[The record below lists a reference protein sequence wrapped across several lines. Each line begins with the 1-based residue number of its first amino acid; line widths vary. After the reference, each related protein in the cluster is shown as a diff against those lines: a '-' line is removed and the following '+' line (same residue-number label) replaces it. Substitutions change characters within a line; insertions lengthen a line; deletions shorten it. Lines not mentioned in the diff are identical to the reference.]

1 MLWQLIRF
9 EWRYY
14 LRQPSFYVTSLLF
27 FLMTFFAAS
36 SESVQIGGGGEV
48 WGNGPFAINQ
58 TVLIMSIFA
67 MFLVV
72 NFVGSTALRNHSCQM
87 EELVF
92 SKPLHRWQYQLGRFI
107 GAYAVVAMVFAFVP
121 LGTLFGSLMPWVDQE
136 RFGPTV
142 LAYYLQALLLFS
154 LPTLFVLSALF
165 FAIANKF
172 RSMMAMYLVAVGVF
186 ILYVIAGSF
195 AREPAYRTL
204 AALLDPFGLRTFAD
218 VARYW
223 TIHDK
228 NSQMLSLSGV
238 LLYNRLLW
246 LGVGL
251 VLLLAFGGLFGRLT
265 LAAKAVGKKTKAVL
279 IAPEFSLSVLKTTA
293 GKSSFWQQFVLRTG
307 FEMRQ
312 VFFSLPFIILGLFCI
327 FNLVAPLIDPQGF
340 YGTADWPLT
349 QTMVELIIESTGLL
363 FVIITTYYCAEVVWR
378 ERSAGIGDIVD
389 SLPVSNMLFWLS
401 KLTAVWLLMAV
412 LYGVF
417 MLTTLS
423 YQLLNGMQTLDLSQ
437 YLIRLGYFQLLS
449 AMMLVVLAFVIQVLS
464 PNKYI
469 GMLIFVV
476 FAITT
481 LVLDSWGFSHR
492 MFHFSASP
500 AAPFSDLNRFGWTL
514 ETHSWYMLYWTG
526 LVLVLFVLGYGF
538 YQRGPAQSLVSRAR
552 LFRYQ
557 IGRSGQLAILFGLL
571 TFVGTGSWIYY
582 NTRVLNQFVTADE
595 QMDSRADYE
604 KTLKKHQDDPILVAT
619 DVKATI
625 DIVPEQR
632 LVRAQVVQQMTN
644 KFSSAISKMLVHM
657 PENSRDIVIKVPGAT
672 LSAVDPRFN
681 TAWLEF
687 ATPLLPGA
695 STTVEVR
702 LLRQTLGFVDSN
714 VDTALVENGTFINN
728 SELLPQFGYQPG
740 LELQDRHERNKRG
753 LEPVQ
758 RAYKLED
765 RSRYHESGFGRG
777 EDFIQFEMTV
787 STAPDQIA
795 IAPGYLQKDWLE
807 NGRRYFHYKMDQP
820 MFNFY
825 SFLSARLAVKKE
837 LYKGVSMEV
846 YYHPDHHWNVDR
858 MLMSLK
864 DSLDYFSSAFGPY
877 QHQQLRIIEFP
888 GYRRFA
894 QAFAN
899 TVPYSEHIG
908 FISDLRDEDE
918 IDMPYYVT
926 AHEMAHQW
934 WGHQVGSANVQGSAV
949 IPETLA
955 QYSALRVME
964 RKYGEVKLRKF
975 LKYEL
980 DRYLSDRGS
989 ERVEEM
995 PLLRAENQG
1004 YIHYRKGSVVMMAL
1018 KDRLGADLLDQNL
1031 KNFLQEFQYK
1041 QTPYPTTLDL
1051 VRHLKTGVSEQDQ
1064 AFIEDLFVNITLYD
1078 LRLKKVLREELADD
1092 QLKLTLTIHAAKLTA
1107 DGKGLETEQPLSEL
1121 IDVGV
1126 FDQDPDDFSQQPKQL
1141 YFQKH
1146 LLKSGENS
1154 LEIVVSK
1161 EAKFVGVDPLIKLID
1176 RDAADNI
1183 YKL

>member
-1 MLWQLIRF
+1 MFWQLIRF

-48 WGNGPFAINQ
+48 WGNGPFAISQ
-58 TVLIMSIFA
+58 TLLVMSIFS

-72 NFVGSTALRNHSCQM
+72 NFVGSTALRNNASQM
-87 EELVF
+87 EELVY
-92 SKPLHRWQYQLGRFI
+92 SKPLVSWQYQLGRFI
-107 GAYAVVAMVFAFVP
+107 GSYAVVALVFACVP
-121 LGTLFGSLMPWVDQE
+121 LGTLIGSLMPWVDQE

-142 LAYYLQALLLFS
+142 LTYYLQAFLMFS

-172 RSMMAMYLVAVGVF
+172 RSMMAMYLVAVAVF
-186 ILYVIAGSF
+186 VFYVIAGNFS
-195 AREPAYRTL
+195 REPSYRTL
-204 AALLDPFGLRTFAD
+204 AALLDPFGLRTFGD
-218 VARYW
+218 IARYW

-228 NSQMLSLSGV
+228 NSQLLSFSGV
-238 LLYNRLLW
+238 LLYNRLIW
-246 LGVGL
+246 ISVGV
-251 VLLLAFGGLFGRLT
+251 VLLLAFGGVFGKLT
-265 LAAKAVGKKTKAVL
+265 LAAKAAGKKAKAALV
-279 IAPEFSLSVLKTTA
+279 APEFGLSVLKTAA
-293 GKSSFWQQFVLRTG
+293 GKSSFWQQFLLRTG

-312 VFFSLPFIILGLFCI
+312 VFFSMPFIILGLFCI
-327 FNLVAPLIDPQGF
+327 FNLIAPLIDPQGF
-340 YGTADWPLT
+340 YGTPDWPLT
-349 QTMVELIIESTGLL
+349 QTMVSVITESTGLL
-363 FVIITTYYCAEVVWR
+363 FVIITIYYCAEVVWR

-389 SLPVSNMLFWLS
+389 SLPVSNMVFWLS
-401 KLTAVWLLMAV
+401 KLTAVWLLMAA

-423 YQLLNGMQTLDLSQ
+423 YQLLSGMQTLDISQ
-437 YLIRLGYFQLLS
+437 YLIRLAYFQLLPS
-449 AMMLVVLAFVIQVLS
+449 MMLVVLAFVIQVLS

-476 FAITT
+476 YFVTT

-492 MFHFSASP
+492 MYHFGFSP
-500 AAPFSDLNRFGWTL
+500 SAPFSDLNRFGWTL
-514 ETHSWYMLYWTG
+514 ESHSWYMLYWAG
-526 LVLVLFVLGYGF
+526 LVLGMFVLGYGF
-538 YQRGPAQSLVSRAR
+538 YQRGPAQSLQARGR

-557 IGRSGQLAILFGLL
+557 IGLNGQLAIVLGLGL
-571 TFVGTGSWIYY
+571 FVGTGSWIYY
-582 NTRVLNQFVTADE
+582 NTRVLNQFSTAE
-595 QMDSRADYE
+595 QQMDIQADYE
-604 KTLKKHQDDPILVAT
+604 KMLKKHQDDPILVAS
-619 DVKATI
+619 DVKATV

-632 LVRAQVVQQMTN
+632 LVRATVVQQMSN
-644 KFSSAISKMLVHM
+644 KFSTPISKMLVHL
-657 PENSRDIVIKVPGAT
+657 PQYSREVKIEVPGGV

-687 ATPLLPGA
+687 ATPLAPGA
-695 STTVEVR
+695 VTSVVIS
-702 LLRQTLGFVDSN
+702 LVRQTPGFVDSN

-728 SELLPQFGYQPG
+728 SELLPMFGYQPG
-740 LELQDRHERNKRG
+740 MELQARHERSKRD
-753 LEPVQ
+753 LAPVQ
-758 RAYKLED
+758 RAFKLED
-765 RSRYHESGFGRG
+765 SSRYNESGFGRG

-795 IAPGYLQKDWLE
+795 IAPGYLQKEWLE
-807 NGRRYFHYKMDQP
+807 NGRKYFHYKMDKP

-864 DSLDYFSSAFGPY
+864 DSLDYFNDAFGPY
-877 QHQQLRIIEFP
+877 QHKQLRIIEFP
-888 GYRRFA
+888 GYRSFA

-899 TVPYSEHIG
+899 TVPFSEQIG
-908 FISDLRDEDE
+908 FISDLRDDDE

-980 DRYLSDRGS
+980 DRYLRDRGG
-989 ERVEEM
+989 EQVEEM

-1004 YIHYRKGSVVMMAL
+1004 YIHYRKGSVVMMSL
-1018 KDRLGADLLDQNL
+1018 KDRLGVAVLDQNL

-1051 VRHLKTGVSEQDQ
+1051 VRHLKAGVNEQDQ
-1064 AFIEDLFVNITLYD
+1064 AFIDDLFVNITLYD
-1078 LRLKKVLREELADD
+1078 LRLKDVKREELPDG
-1092 QLKLTLTIHAAKLTA
+1092 QVKLSLTIHAAKLTA
-1107 DGKGLETEQPLSEL
+1107 DGKGVETEQPLSEL
-1121 IDVGV
+1121 IDIGV
-1126 FDQDPDDFSQQPKQL
+1126 FDQDPDEFAEQPKQL
-1141 YFQKH
+1141 YNQKH
-1146 LLKSGENS
+1146 LLKSGENK
-1154 LEIVVSK
+1154 LEIIVSK
-1161 EAKFVGVDPLIKLID
+1161 DAKFVGVDPLIKLID

>member
-1 MLWQLIRF
+1 MFWQLIRF

-48 WGNGPFAINQ
+48 WGNGPFAISQ
-58 TVLIMSIFA
+58 TLLIMSIFA

-72 NFVGSTALRNHSCQM
+72 NFVGSTALRNNASQM
-87 EELVF
+87 EELVY
-92 SKPLHRWQYQLGRFI
+92 SKPLVSWQYQLGRFI
-107 GAYAVVAMVFAFVP
+107 GAYAVVALVFAFVP
-121 LGTLFGSLMPWVDQE
+121 LGTLIGSLMPWVDQE

-142 LAYYLQALLLFS
+142 LAYYLQAFLMFS

-165 FAIANKF
+165 FAIANRF

-186 ILYVIAGSF
+186 VLYVIAGSF

-228 NSQMLSLSGV
+228 NGQMLTLSGV

-246 LGVGL
+246 LGIGL
-251 VLLLAFGGLFGRLT
+251 LLLLAFGGVFGKLT
-265 LAAKAVGKKTKAVL
+265 LAAKAAGKKTKAALV
-279 IAPEFSLSVLKTTA
+279 APEFALSVLKTAA

-327 FNLVAPLIDPQGF
+327 FNLIAPLIDPQGA

-349 QTMVELIIESTGLL
+349 QTMVELIVDATGLL
-363 FVIITTYYCAEVVWR
+363 FIIITTYYCAEVVWR

-389 SLPVSNMLFWLS
+389 SLPVSNMVFWLS

-437 YLIRLGYFQLLS
+437 YALRLGYFQLLP

-476 FAITT
+476 FVITT

-492 MFHFSASP
+492 MFHFGLSP

-514 ETHSWYMLYWTG
+514 ESHSWYMLYWAG
-526 LVLVLFVLGYGF
+526 LVLLLFVLGYGF
-538 YQRGPAQSLVSRAR
+538 YQRGPAQSLQNRSR

-557 IGRSGQLAILFGLL
+557 IGMQGQLTIVLGLL
-571 TFVGTGSWIYY
+571 LFAGAGSWIHY
-582 NTRVLNQFVTADE
+582 NTRVLNQFSTADE
-595 QMDSRADYE
+595 RMDIQADYE
-604 KTLKKHQDDPILVAT
+604 KTMKKHQDDPILVAT
-619 DVKATI
+619 DVKATV
-625 DIVPEQR
+625 DIEPEQR
-632 LVRAQVVQQMTN
+632 LVRATVVQQMSN
-644 KFSSAISKMLVHM
+644 KFSTPIKKMLVHL
-657 PENSRDIVIKVPGAT
+657 PQYSREVTVKVPGGT
-672 LSAVDPRFN
+672 LSAVDKRFN

-687 ATPLLPGA
+687 ALPLAPGA
-695 STTVEVR
+695 VTTVEIS
-702 LLRQTLGFVDSN
+702 LIRQTLGFVDSN
-714 VDTALVENGTFINN
+714 VDTSLVENGTFINN
-728 SELLPQFGYQPG
+728 AELLPQFGYQPG
-740 LELQDRHERNKRG
+740 MELQDRHERNKRD
-753 LEPVQ
+753 LAPVQ

-765 RSRYHESGFGRG
+765 SSRYNESGFGRG
-777 EDFIQFEMTV
+777 EDFIQFEMTL

-795 IAPGYLQKDWLE
+795 IAPGYLQKEWQD
-807 NGRRYFHYKMDQP
+807 NGRRYFHYKMDKP

-837 LYKGVSMEV
+837 LHQGVSMEV

-864 DSLDYFSSAFGPY
+864 DSLDYFNQAFGPY

-888 GYRRFA
+888 GYRQFA

-899 TVPYSEHIG
+899 TVPYSEQIG

-964 RKYGEVKLRKF
+964 QKYGEVKLRKF

-980 DRYLSDRGS
+980 DRYLRDRGN

-1004 YIHYRKGSVVMMAL
+1004 YIHYRKGSVVMMSL
-1018 KDRLGADLLDQNL
+1018 KDRLGVAVLDQNL

-1051 VRHLKTGVSEQDQ
+1051 VRHLKAGVSAQDQ
-1064 AFIEDLFVNITLYD
+1064 AFIDDLFVNITLYD
-1078 LRLKKVLREELADD
+1078 LRLKEAKREELPDG

-1107 DGKGLETEQPLSEL
+1107 DGKGVETEQPLSEL
-1121 IDVGV
+1121 VDIGV

-1146 LLKSGENS
+1146 LLKSGENT
-1154 LEIVVSK
+1154 LEIIVSK

>member
-27 FLMTFFAAS
+27 FLLTFFAAS
-36 SESVQIGGGGEV
+36 SESVRIGGGGEV

-58 TVLIMSIFA
+58 TLLIMSIFS

-72 NFVGSTALRNHSCQM
+72 NFVGSTALRNSASQM
-87 EELVF
+87 EELVY
-92 SKPLHRWQYQLGRFI
+92 SKPLVSWQYQLGRFI
-107 GAYAVVAMVFAFVP
+107 GAYAVVALVFTFVP
-121 LGTLFGSLMPWVDQE
+121 LGTLIGSLMPWVDRE
-136 RFGPTV
+136 RMGPTV
-142 LAYYLQALLLFS
+142 LTYYIQAYVLFS

-172 RSMMAMYLVAVGVF
+172 RSVMAMYLVAVAVF
-186 ILYVIAGSF
+186 IMYVIAGSF

-204 AALLDPFGLRTFAD
+204 AALLDPFGVRTFAD

-228 NSQMLSLSGV
+228 NTQMIELSGV

-246 LGVGL
+246 LGVGS
-251 VLLLAFGGLFGRLT
+251 VLLLFFGGVFRKLT
-265 LAAKAVGKKTKAVL
+265 LAAKASGKKITKVL
-279 IAPEFSLSVLKTTA
+279 QVPEVSLAVLKTAA
-293 GKSSFWQQFVLRTG
+293 GKSSGWQQFVLRTG

-327 FNLVAPLIDPQGF
+327 FELVAGLIDPRGF

-349 QTMVELIIESTGLL
+349 QTMVDLIVSSTGIL
-363 FVIITTYYCAEVVWR
+363 FIIIISYYCAEVVWR

-389 SLPVSNMLFWLS
+389 SLPVSNMVFWLS

-412 LYGVF
+412 LYSVF
-417 MLTTLS
+417 AITTMI
-423 YQLLNGMQTLDLSQ
+423 YQLFNGMEVLDLSQ
-437 YLIRLGYFQLLS
+437 YLIRLGYFQLLPS
-449 AMMLVVLAFVIQVLS
+449 MMLVVLAFVIQVLS
-464 PNKYI
+464 PNKYV

-476 FAITT
+476 FFIST

-492 MFHFSASP
+492 MFHFAQSP
-500 AAPFSDLNRFGWTL
+500 DAPFSDLNRFGWTL
-514 ETHSWYMLYWTG
+514 ESHSWYMLYWSG
-526 LVLVLFVLGYGF
+526 LVLGLFVLGYGF
-538 YQRGPAQSLVSRAR
+538 YQRGPAQSLRSRAR
-552 LFRYQ
+552 LFSYQ
-557 IGRSGQLAILFGLL
+557 VGRHGQMAIALGLL
-571 TFVGTGSWIYY
+571 LFVSTGSWIYY
-582 NTRVLNQFVTADE
+582 NTRVLNQFYTAD
-595 QMDSRADYE
+595 QRMDVQADYE
-604 KTLKKHQDDPILVAT
+604 KTMKQYRDDPILVAT

-625 DIVPEQR
+625 DIVPEER
-632 LVRAQVVQQMTN
+632 MVKAKVVQQMTN
-644 KFSSAISKMLVHM
+644 KFATPISKMLVHL
-657 PENSRDIVIKVPGAT
+657 PQFSRDVQVNVPGAT

-687 ATPLLPGA
+687 ATPLAPGA
-695 STTVEVR
+695 TTEVDIT
-702 LLRQTLGFVDSN
+702 LIRQTLGFVNSG
-714 VDTALVENGTFINN
+714 VDTSLVENGTFINN
-728 SELLPQFGYQPG
+728 SELLPQFGYQAG
-740 LELQDRHERNKRG
+740 MEIQERHERSKRG

-758 RAYKLED
+758 RAHKLED
-765 RSRYHESGFGRG
+765 SSRYNESAFGRG
-777 EDFIQFEMTV
+777 EDFIQFEITL

-795 IAPGYLQKDWLE
+795 IAPGYLQKEWLE
-807 NGRRYFHYKMDQP
+807 GGRRYFHYKMDKP

-837 LYKGVSMEV
+837 LYQGVSMEV

-864 DSLDYFSSAFGPY
+864 DSLDYFNSAFGPY

-888 GYRRFA
+888 GYRSFA
-894 QAFAN
+894 QSFAN
-899 TVPYSEHIG
+899 TVPYSEKIG

-918 IDMPYYVT
+918 IDMAYYVT

-934 WGHQVGSANVQGSAV
+934 WGHQVGSANVQGGAV

-980 DRYLSDRGS
+980 DRYLRDRGG

-1018 KDRLGADLLDQNL
+1018 KDRLGVTLLDQNL
-1031 KNFLQEFQYK
+1031 KNFLQEYQYK
-1041 QTPYPTTLDL
+1041 NSPYPTTLDL
-1051 VRHLKTGVSEQDQ
+1051 LRHLKAGVNAQDQ
-1064 AFIEDLFVNITLYD
+1064 ALIDDLFVNITLYD
-1078 LRLKKVLREELADD
+1078 LRLKEVKSEALPDG
-1092 QLKLTLTIHAAKLTA
+1092 QLKLSLTIQAAKLTA
-1107 DGKGLETEQPLSEL
+1107 DGKGSETEQPLSEMVD
-1121 IDVGV
+1121 IGV
-1126 FDQDPDDFSQQPKQL
+1126 FDQDPDAFEKQPKQL
-1141 YFQKH
+1141 YWQKH
-1146 LLKSGENS
+1146 LLKSGENK
-1154 LEIVVSK
+1154 LEIIVSK
-1161 EAKFVGVDPLIKLID
+1161 DAKFVGVDPLIKLID